1 MSSTITQ
8 SETQMVP
15 KATLRPKFTKKPKPE
30 LLRTTSIEKIKKFNT
45 YICSQNYYILPSL
58 LVWLKTSQ
66 TVLQCTTEKT
76 LFYFKTLLLSSVLYK
91 DLEAKAKTK
100 ALQKKVSTKEILQ
113 IVVVGVRDRIKVVC
127 DDIKNKFFSLVV
139 YFALMF
145 ILVQLLACAYSLCI
159 VFLPVGLIFLLVC
172 LYSICHIMYKVN
184 FSYLQRAEN
193 KRRESRKPRT
203 TRPSRSK
210 KPILGDRTISNFNL
224 F

>member
-8 SETQMVP
+8 SETQVVS

-58 LVWLKTSQ
+58 LAWLKTSQ
-66 TVLQCTTEKT
+66 TVLQSTTEKT
-76 LFYFKTLLLSSVLYK
+76 LFYFKTLLISTVIYK
-91 DLEAKAKTK
+91 DLETKAKEVRM
-100 ALQKKVSTKEILQ
+100 QKTASTKEFFRNITTA
-113 IVVVGVRDRIKVVC
+113 IKDYIKVLC
-127 DDIKNKFFSLVV
+127 DDIKDRLLSFMV
-139 YFALMF
+139 YVAMTLL
-145 ILVQLLACAYSLCI
+145 LVQLVACAYFLCL
-159 VFLPVGLIFLLVC
+159 VFLPVGLIFLLIC

-184 FSYLQRAEN
+184 FSYLKRAED
-193 KRRESRKPRT
+193 KRRESRKGRT
-203 TRPSRSK
+203 SRPK